1 MSGAFSLGH
10 AMPYISVVSTA
21 IGAASTL
28 FAIIDRVP
36 DIDPYSNAGVKPE
49 KVRGEIELRDVTFSY
64 PARSGVQV
72 KKTFLQL
79 RSVCNT
85 LGNNL
90 TFLTL

>member
-10 AMPYISVVSTA
+10 AMPFVSVVSTA

-36 DIDPYSNAGVKPE
+36 DIDPYSNAGLKPD
-49 KVRGEIELRDVTFSY
+49 KIRGDIELKNVTFSY

-72 KKTFLQL
+72 KKQILHPYIIHEEIF
-79 RSVCNT
+79 
-85 LGNNL
+85 
-90 TFLTL
+90 